1 MKSIFK
7 YIVPCVVSLL
17 AAGGCSNFED
27 MNTNPDTTT
36 KVSPALLCTSA
47 LTTMAKFSG
56 DAKAYLATAALPKYI
71 AYAQEGQMAEQYNNI
86 GRGSFSLY
94 AVFPNLDDMVSF
106 ASKSS
111 AYETSSYRGVEYF
124 VKAHILYKLTMEMG
138 DVPCSQA
145 GQGMSEGIMKAVYD
159 PQEQVFATVLSYL
172 QTAADNFAQSSG
184 TFTGDIFFGGDPAK
198 WLRATNALRLK
209 VLMSLSEKADVASLN
224 VKGAFAEIVRD
235 GRLMQ
240 SNADN
245 LALTY
250 VDKAN
255 SYHPLYSTSDKF
267 VVNTMMSATV
277 VDKLKALN
285 DYRLFYYAAPYE
297 NAAGEGHTPDEMDA
311 YRGVDVTID
320 FTAINTAYNSRDYS
334 LLNKRYV
341 QQKDSEPLVLVGYAE
356 QCFLIAEAI
365 ERGWVSG
372 TSQTYYENGVRAAL
386 SFVMGLNAA
395 TVGKAITQD
404 YIDSYFT
411 GEAAY
416 KSASAE
422 RLRQIWDQKYLM
434 TFMQDC
440 DNAYFEYRRTG
451 WPQLPINPAT
461 SLNVNA
467 PGKLPVRWMYP
478 SNEETTNSSNLLEA
492 LNRQFGN
499 EADEING
506 LMWLLK

>member
-7 YIVPCVVSLL
+7 YIVPGTVSLL
-17 AAGGCSNFED
+17 MAAGCSNFED

-47 LTTMAKFSG
+47 LTSMAKFSG
-56 DAKAYLATAALPKYI
+56 DAKAYIATAALPKYV
-71 AYAQEGQMAEQYNNI
+71 AYAQEGQMAEQYNSI
-86 GRGSFSLY
+86 GRGSFGLY
-94 AVFPNLDDMVSF
+94 ALFPNLADMVAF
-106 ASKSS
+106 AEKSG

-124 VKAHILYKLTMEMG
+124 VKAYVLYKMTMEMG
-138 DVPCSQA
+138 DVPCSDA
-145 GQGMSEGIMKAVYD
+145 GKGMSDGRLKPKYD

-172 QTAADNFAQSSG
+172 QTAADNFAQSSAN
-184 TFTGDIFFGGDPAK
+184 FAGDIFFGGDPVK

-209 VLMSLSEKADVASLN
+209 VLMSLSAKADDGTLN
-224 VKGAFAEIVRD
+224 VKAAFAEIVRD
-235 GRLMQ
+235 GRLMED
-240 SNADN
+240 NADN
-245 LALTY
+245 LTLAY
-250 VDKAN
+250 VDKPN

-267 VVNTMMSATV
+267 VVNTMMASLV

-297 NAAGEGHTPDEMDA
+297 NAAGDGYSSDRMEA
-311 YRGVDVTID
+311 YRGVDVTLD
-320 FTAINTAYNSRDYS
+320 FTAINTAYNSRNYS

-341 QQKDSEPLVLVGYAE
+341 QMKDSEPLVLVGYAE
-356 QCFLIAEAI
+356 QCLLIAEAI
-365 ERGWVSG
+365 ERGWVG
-372 TSQTYYENGVRAAL
+372 GNSQDYYEDGVGAAL
-386 SFVMGLNAA
+386 SFVKGLNATTA
-395 TVGKAITQD
+395 GKAITQD

-416 KSASAE
+416 KSTSAE
-422 RLRQIWDQKYLM
+422 RLHQIWVQKYLM

-451 WPQLPINPAT
+451 WPALPIDPST

-478 SNEETTNSSNLLEA
+478 STEETTNLGNLLDA

>member
-7 YIVPCVVSLL
+7 YIVPVVWLL
-17 AAGGCSNFED
+17 VAGGCSNFED

-47 LTTMAKFSG
+47 LKTMARFSG

-71 AYAQEGQMAEQYNNI
+71 AYAQEGQMAEQYNSI
-86 GRGSFSLY
+86 GRGSFDLY
-94 AVFPNLDDMVSF
+94 AVFPNLDDMVAF
-106 ASKSS
+106 AERSS

-124 VKAHILYKLTMEMG
+124 VKAYVLYKLTMEMG

-145 GQGMSEGIMKAVYD
+145 GLGMSQGIMKAVYD
-159 PQEQVFATVLSYL
+159 PQEQVFATVLAYL
-172 QTAADNFAQSSG
+172 QTAADNFAQSSSN
-184 TFTGDIFFGGDPAK
+184 FTGDIFFGGNPDK

-209 VLMSLSEKADVASLN
+209 VLMSLSRKADGGTLN
-224 VKGAFAEIVRD
+224 VRAAFAEIVRD
-235 GRLMQ
+235 GRLMTG
-240 SNADN
+240 NADN

-250 VDKAN
+250 VDKPN

-267 VVNTMMSATV
+267 VVNAMVGSLV
-277 VDKLKALN
+277 IDKLKALN
-285 DYRLFYYAAPYE
+285 DHRIFYFARPYE
-297 NAAGEGHTPDEMDA
+297 NAAGEGYTADRMEA
-311 YRGVDVTID
+311 YRGVDVTSD
-320 FTAINTAYNSRDYS
+320 FTAINSAYNSRDYS

-341 QQKDSEPLVLVGYAE
+341 DLKDSEPLVLVGYAE
-356 QCFLIAEAI
+356 QCLLIAEAI
-365 ERGWVSG
+365 ERGWVG
-372 TSQTYYENGVRAAL
+372 GDSQPYYENGVKAAL
-386 SFVMGLNAA
+386 TFVMGLNAGS
-395 TVGKAITQD
+395 VGKAITQD

-416 KSASAE
+416 NSSSEE

-451 WPQLPINPAT
+451 WPQLPIDPAT

-467 PGKLPVRWMYP
+467 PDKLPVRWMYP
-478 SNEETTNSSNLLEA
+478 STEETTNSSNLLEA

>member
-7 YIVPCVVSLL
+7 YIVPGVVSLL

-86 GRGSFSLY
+86 GRGSFDLF
-94 AVFPNLDDMVSF
+94 AVFPNLDDMVAF
-106 ASKSS
+106 ADKNS
-111 AYETSSYRGVEYF
+111 AYESSSYRGVEYF
-124 VKAHILYKLTMEMG
+124 VKGYILYKLTMEMG

-145 GQGMSEGIMKAVYD
+145 GLGMSEGIMKAVYD
-159 PQEQVFATVLSYL
+159 PQEQVFETVLSYL
-172 QTAADNFAQSSG
+172 QTAADNFVRSSSG
-184 TFTGDIFFGGDPAK
+184 FTGDIFFGGDPAK

-209 VLMSLSEKADVASLN
+209 VLMSLSGKTAVPSLDVEA
-224 VKGAFAEIVRD
+224 AFAAIVND
-235 GRLMQ
+235 GRLMTG
-240 SNADN
+240 NADN

-250 VDKAN
+250 VDKPN

-267 VVNTMMSATV
+267 VLNTMMSSTV

-297 NAAGEGHTPDEMDA
+297 NAVSDGYTSDRMEA
-311 YRGVDVTID
+311 YRGVDVTLD
-320 FTAINTAYNSRDYS
+320 FTAINTAYNSHDYS

-341 QQKDSEPLVLVGYAE
+341 QQKNSEPLVLVGYAE
-356 QCFLIAEAI
+356 QCFVIAEAI
-365 ERGWVSG
+365 ERGWIGGS
-372 TSQTYYENGVRAAL
+372 SRPYYENGVKAAL
-386 SFVMGLNAA
+386 SFVMGLNAT
-395 TVGKAITQD
+395 TVGKAITQA

-416 KSASAE
+416 KSTSEE
-422 RLRQIWDQKYLM
+422 RLHQIWDQKYLM

-451 WPQLPINPAT
+451 WPRLPINPST

-467 PGKLPVRWMYP
+467 PDKLPVRWMYP
-478 SNEETTNSSNLLEA
+478 STEETTNSSNLLEA

-506 LMWLLK
+506 VMWLLK